1 MTADSSRSPP
11 LFSHFL
17 TLSPSLSLPVLYV
30 SSSFHSSLIL
40 IVFFFSPFLH
50 LLSLAL
56 SSILEPIFPRRVWSF
71 NLVATRGNGKVQFDW
86 RVMMMMMVV
95 MKMMIRTLEK
105 PFAMSPGQWS
115 RVGPTFQSLL
125 QLLLS
130 TEITHTHME
139 THTHKKKNQHKH
151 VWLCN
156 YRHFFCTHNYIHTG
170 TRVLVLLTPLGIMV
184 WQVDIGLGNM
194 TAKIDHE
201 KIIPYWPI
209 SFFITVWSGQIKPGM
224 KFTSNWLGKIEWPLM
239 W

>member
-95 MKMMIRTLEK
+95 VKMMIRTLEK

-139 THTHKKKNQHKH
+139 THTHKKKTQHKH

-170 TRVLVLLTPLGIMV
+170 TCLGFIDAFGYNGLASWYWAGQYDSKNWSRKNYPILTYIIFYHSLV
-184 WQVDIGLGNM
+184 WAN
-194 TAKIDHE
+194 
-201 KIIPYWPI
+201 
-209 SFFITVWSGQIKPGM
+209 
-224 KFTSNWLGKIEWPLM
+224 
-239 W
+239 